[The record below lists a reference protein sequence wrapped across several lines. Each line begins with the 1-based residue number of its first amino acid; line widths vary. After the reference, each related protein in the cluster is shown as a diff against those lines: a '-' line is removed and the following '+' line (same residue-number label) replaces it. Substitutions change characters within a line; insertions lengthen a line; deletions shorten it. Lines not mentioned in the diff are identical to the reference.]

1 MSWRGNQTNNVPNLV
16 QESDNR
22 SEVLK
27 SDNRATH
34 TRRDTDVQK
43 NFSITIRDIDETLSN
58 ALDSMKLSVI
68 DNGSVV
74 NVPTLY
80 ASPEK
85 WKAVRHDG
93 FMRDGNGNII
103 LPVIAFHRTSMES
116 DKTMAMFN
124 RYLKYNV
131 IKLYSRKNQYT
142 QFSRLTGKN
151 VPVNEVY
158 SVTMP
163 DYMNFTYKFIVWTE
177 KIDQMN
183 SIIERINFEANDYWG
198 TSTGLRFRTEVNS
211 YSHTTEVE
219 SGDDRVVKTE
229 FDLVLRGYLLPEMFS
244 PGLDGYTST
253 TKKLFTPKKVIFN
266 VETVSRNGKLP
277 DDVTS
282 DKWRSQLYPN
292 LRSGTEPAGPPSSY
306 QSNDEFNKNLSVLTG
321 SHQ

>member
-1 MSWRGNQTNNVPNLV
+1 MSWQGNQTNNVPNLV

-27 SDNRATH
+27 SDNRAMH

-292 LRSGTEPAGPPSSY
+292 LRSGTESAGPPSSY